1 MSFLDRA
8 LGRWTDD
15 SDLLGI
21 ERRRAEDMD
30 AGIQDL
36 GLFDNLAEEGEG
48 VGVAGLEHLT
58 SAFTEC
64 FVR

>member
-8 LGRWTDD
+8 LGRRTDD
-15 SDLLGI
+15 SDLPGI
-21 ERRRAEDMD
+21 ERRRAEDVD
-30 AGIQDL
+30 TGIQELD
-36 GLFDNLAEEGEG
+36 LFDNLAEEGED